1 MSESAGYVE
10 HVGRVLRCTISTG
23 AKGSSLNDDALRE
36 ATGAIGA
43 ITPDDRTGAILLVG
57 TGSSFCTGGDV
68 RAFAAAEDVAGY
80 VGAVARSFH
89 TFVLALS
96 EAPVPVVAAVHG
108 WAAGAGMSVA
118 CAADLV
124 VAGPGTSFRPA
135 YPALGFSPDGG
146 MSWTL
151 PRIIGA
157 ARARDLLLT
166 DGTLTGRQAHELGL
180 VSRLVADDDVAEHAL
195 ALATQLAQGP
205 TGALGAIKGLLRD
218 GNHRGLAEHLDAEAQ
233 SIAARAES
241 PAGREGVR
249 AFVERRTPRFH

>member
-1 MSESAGYVE
+1 MSEPVAYVE
-10 HVGRVLRCTISTG
+10 HVGRVLRCTISTP
-23 AKGSSLNDDALRE
+23 AKGASLDDVALRE
-36 ATGAIGA
+36 AVAAISA
-43 ITPDDRTGAILLVG
+43 IAPEDGTGAILLVG
-57 TGSSFCTGGDV
+57 TGPSFCTGGDV
-68 RAFAAAEDVAGY
+68 RAFAGAEDVGAY

-89 TFVLALS
+89 AFVLALS

-180 VSRLVADDDVAEHAL
+180 VSRLVADDEVTEHAL
-195 ALATQLAQGP
+195 ALATELAEGP
-205 TGALGAIKGLLRD
+205 TGALGAIKSLLRD
-218 GNHRGLAEHLDAEAQ
+218 GNHRSLAEHLDAEAQ

-241 PAGREGVR
+241 PAGREGVQ
-249 AFVERRTPRFH
+249 AFVQRRAPKFH